1 MRERDKQKTDRQK
14 TDRQKTDRDKN
25 IISHFSIQTQTLNF
39 SISNCTSRY
48 KKIDKRMQKGRIDN
62 KLSSYYWILHTIY
75 KTGEPLVS
83 TSWPNKKNLYYNDS
97 ILYLNTIS

>member
-1 MRERDKQKTDRQK
+1 
-14 TDRQKTDRDKN
+14 
-25 IISHFSIQTQTLNF
+25 
-39 SISNCTSRY
+39 
-48 KKIDKRMQKGRIDN
+48 MQKGRIDN

-97 ILYLNTIS
+97 ILYLNTISWNIYMYIILSLSSLQFLSDIVKSSKLW